1 MMLTNEDLQAL
12 SQLLDQ
18 KLKTELQPMKENIH
32 ILKEDVSFL
41 KNKTTSLEIHLDN
54 VTDRNIQSLAEGHL
68 NLYIKLN
75 KALKVETEKELLIIR
90 VGILEDELRRV
101 KERLNQIA

>member
-18 KLKTELQPMKENIH
+18 KLKTELQPMKEDIH